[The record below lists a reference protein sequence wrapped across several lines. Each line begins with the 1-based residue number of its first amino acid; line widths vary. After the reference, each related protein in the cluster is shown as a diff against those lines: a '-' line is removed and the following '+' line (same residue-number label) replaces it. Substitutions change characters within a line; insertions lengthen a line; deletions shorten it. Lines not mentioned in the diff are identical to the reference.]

1 MPSSPQRFALA
12 VVASLAAFAAASAG
26 AQSETPPAATPP
38 ATTSAADPAAATAS
52 DETPADAAAAS
63 AETAAAEPPPAPQLV
78 AAAPIQDLGRL
89 QKGERAETEFVLEN
103 RGDAP
108 LQIKSVQPACGCT
121 VASFDAVIAPG
132 ASGKVRA
139 TLDTTTLA
147 GSVAK
152 SITVLSNDPKTP
164 RATLTIRAEIV
175 AFVEVSPGFARLLQ
189 VQTQPRQ
196 VAAVTLWSGDG
207 APLEVLAV
215 RPPEAWIEA
224 SARRAEPAELRPGG
238 PAEQWRI
245 EISVTPAAPLG
256 PLTDKLVVRTSHP
269 RQPELEIPLTGFVR
283 PVLSTT
289 PPAADFGTLG
299 RGAPDKSRFVLKLFN
314 FGADAVELKSA
325 TTDLP
330 FVAVATAAEEAG
342 RRFRIELRLAPDAP
356 KGKFDGVLRVET
368 SSAVMPVVEIPV
380 RGKIG

>member
-12 VVASLAAFAAASAG
+12 VVASLVALAAASAG
-26 AQSETPPAATPP
+26 AQPETPPAEAP
-38 ATTSAADPAAATAS
+38 AADPAAATAS
-52 DETPADAAAAS
+52 GETPADDAGAAS
-63 AETAAAEPPPAPQLV
+63 AEPAAMEPPPAPQLV
-78 AAAPIQDLGRL
+78 AEAPIQDLGRL
-89 QKGERAETEFVLEN
+89 QKGARAETEFVLSN

-108 LQIKSVQPACGCT
+108 LKIKSVQPACGCT
-121 VASFDAVIAPG
+121 VASFDAEIAPG

-139 TLDTTTLA
+139 TLDTKTLA

-207 APLEVLAV
+207 VPLEVLEV
-215 RPPEAWIEA
+215 RPPETWIEA

-238 PAEQWRI
+238 PAEQWRL
-245 EISVTPAAPLG
+245 EISVTPEAPLG

-269 RQPELEIPLTGFVR
+269 QQPELEIPLSGFVR

-289 PPAADFGTLG
+289 PEAADFGKLG

-330 FVAVATAAEEAG
+330 FITVAIAAEEAG

-356 KGKFDGVLRVET
+356 KGRFDGVLRVET
-368 SSAVMPVVEIPV
+368 TSEVMPVVEIPV